1 MAQGPGSF
9 LTKIDV
15 RSAFRLCPVRPA
27 DWHLLGIY
35 WDSQYYYDRVLPF
48 GLRSAPFIFNKF
60 ADSLQWILQ
69 HTCHLPHVLHY
80 LDDFLD
86 IAGPNQELAETHHD
100 LILDMFKYLHVPVA
114 PEKIE
119 GPATCLTFLGIEL
132 DTVAL
137 EMRLPL
143 EKKVDFLGTVARILE
158 TNHVTSHELAS
169 VVGKL
174 SFASRAIPAGRT
186 FLRRLYDFMRATSS
200 AKPYL
205 SLILPDS
212 ACDDLVWWAEALTSY
227 SRRSFFSFDK
237 WTPAHDMQL
246 QTDASGSI
254 GFGAVYN
261 GKWLHGTWDSAH
273 VPLSITFKELYAIV
287 VACHTWGHEWTRRR
301 IMFQC
306 DNTAVVQCIK
316 TGICRSKPVL
326 ALIRSLY
333 WLCVKY
339 SFLISA
345 SHIQGVTNTLADAL
359 SRGSL
364 QSFKIL
370 APTASPS
377 ATPPVL
383 PQLPSLTE

>member
-1 MAQGPGSF
+1 MTYPPLRDTVLTMAFSERTSVLSMIQLTWPYQQLWPKDPGPFSLRSMYAVHSDF
-9 LTKIDV
+9 ALSAQLTGTCWAA
-15 RSAFRLCPVRPA
+15 S
-27 DWHLLGIY
+27 Y

-69 HTCHLPHVLHY
+69 HTCHLPHVLHN

-100 LILDMFKYLHVPVA
+100 LILDMLKYLHVPVA

-212 ACDDLVWWAEALTSY
+212 ARDDLVWWAEALTSY
-227 SRRSFFSFDK
+227 SGRSFFLFDK
-237 WTPAHDMQL
+237 WTRGE
-246 QTDASGSI
+246 T
-254 GFGAVYN
+254 N
-261 GKWLHGTWDSAH
+261 
-273 VPLSITFKELYAIV
+273 
-287 VACHTWGHEWTRRR
+287 
-301 IMFQC
+301 
-306 DNTAVVQCIK
+306 
-316 TGICRSKPVL
+316 
-326 ALIRSLY
+326 LINCL
-333 WLCVKY
+333 
-339 SFLISA
+339 
-345 SHIQGVTNTLADAL
+345 TNLL
-359 SRGSL
+359 
-364 QSFKIL
+364 
-370 APTASPS
+370 
-377 ATPPVL
+377 
-383 PQLPSLTE
+383 

>member
-1 MAQGPGSF
+1 MGPHHPLAVGASHAKLFTCTTPSLCVATTTQDLASQPSVPVHTSITAAEANTQLKPALLRNQPNRSELSLHDLSSPTGHSVNDGILREDFSPKYDTVDMAISAIMAQRPGSF
-9 LTKIDV
+9 LTKVDV

-48 GLRSAPFIFNKF
+48 GLHSAPVIFNKF

-80 LDDFLD
+80 LGDFLD

-100 LILDMFKYLHVPVA
+100 FILDMLKYLHVPVA

-137 EMRLPL
+137 EMWLPL
-143 EKKVDFLGTVARILE
+143 EKKVDFLGTVGRILE

-212 ACDDLVWWAEALTSY
+212 ARDDLVWWAEALTSY
-227 SRRSFFSFDK
+227 SGRSFFYLTSGRQHMICSYK
-237 WTPAHDMQL
+237 RTRVVQS
-246 QTDASGSI
+246 ASAQSTME
-254 GFGAVYN
+254 N
-261 GKWLHGTWDSAH
+261 GYTALG
-273 VPLSITFKELYAIV
+273 
-287 VACHTWGHEWTRRR
+287 TRRIYR
-301 IMFQC
+301 CQLH
-306 DNTAVVQCIK
+306 
-316 TGICRSKPVL
+316 SKNYML
-326 ALIRSLY
+326 
-333 WLCVKY
+333 
-339 SFLISA
+339 
-345 SHIQGVTNTLADAL
+345 
-359 SRGSL
+359 
-364 QSFKIL
+364 
-370 APTASPS
+370 
-377 ATPPVL
+377 
-383 PQLPSLTE
+383 

>member
-1 MAQGPGSF
+1 M
-9 LTKIDV
+9 L
-15 RSAFRLCPVRPA
+15 
-27 DWHLLGIY
+27 
-35 WDSQYYYDRVLPF
+35 
-48 GLRSAPFIFNKF
+48 
-60 ADSLQWILQ
+60 
-69 HTCHLPHVLHY
+69 
-80 LDDFLD
+80 
-86 IAGPNQELAETHHD
+86 
-100 LILDMFKYLHVPVA
+100 KYLHVPVA

-119 GPATCLTFLGIEL
+119 GPATCLTFFGIEL
-132 DTVAL
+132 GTVAL

-174 SFASRAIPAGRT
+174 SFASRAIPAGWT
-186 FLRRLYDFMRATSS
+186 FLRQLYDFMRATPS

-205 SLILPDS
+205 SLILPGS
-212 ACDDLVWWAEALTSY
+212 VCDDLVWWAEALTSY
-227 SRRSFFSFDK
+227 SGR
-237 WTPAHDMQL
+237 PAHDMQL

-254 GFGAVYN
+254 GFGTVYN
-261 GKWLHGTWDSAH
+261 GKWLHSTWDSAH
-273 VPLSITFKELYAIV
+273 LPLSITFKELYAIV

-301 IMFQC
+301 IMFQS

-316 TGICRSKPVL
+316 TGTCRSKPVM

-359 SRGSL
+359 SRGLL

-377 ATPPVL
+377 AMPPVL